1 MLRARLSLYPASQ
14 PLQNGPVMVLPLQ
27 SPLSLIRKGVTI
39 IMSTLRIPFVA
50 AVLLTAV
57 CGCATTELTNTWK
70 DPQYRG
76 GPVKKIM
83 VVGIS
88 KQASVRRTFE
98 DTFAETLKANGVE
111 AVPSYTVVPEDGQMS
126 EDKLRAAVQQ
136 SGAGAVLITRM
147 VEKQTDTMVTSTAPV
162 GAYRRTSMSGYYS
175 GAWIGYYEPVAVQEF
190 HYVVLEST
198 LFVAEHPEPVWS
210 GTTRNVDSKDIR
222 PATEGFAKP
231 VIAALKKEGLIRG
244 ESAGGSKY

>member
-1 MLRARLSLYPASQ
+1 
-14 PLQNGPVMVLPLQ
+14 
-27 SPLSLIRKGVTI
+27 
-39 IMSTLRIPFVA
+39 MSTLRIPYVA
-50 AVLLTAV
+50 AVLLSAL

-70 DPQYRG
+70 DPQYHG

-88 KQASVRRTFE
+88 NQASVRRTFE

-111 AVPSYTVVPEDGQMS
+111 AVPSYTVVPEDGQMA

-136 SGAGAVLITRM
+136 SGAGAVLITRL
-147 VEKQTDTMVTSTAPV
+147 VEKQTDTMVTSAEPI
-162 GAYRRTSMSGYYS
+162 GAYRRTSTSMSGYYS
-175 GAWIGYYEPVAVQEF
+175 GAWTGYYEPVAVQEF

-198 LFVAEHPEPVWS
+198 LFVADHPEPVWS
-210 GTTRNVDSKDIR
+210 STTRTEESKDIR
-222 PATEGFAKP
+222 AATEGFAKP
-231 VIAALKKEGLIRG
+231 VVAAMKKEGLIRG